1 MPVSTT
7 IPAGTVIS
15 GKYRVSRELG
25 RGGMAAVYEA
35 MNLNIHKRVAIKLL
49 AGHLTTSQTVVE
61 RFLREARAVAQI
73 RSPHIC
79 DVYDAGKL
87 DDGTPYLVLEL
98 LEGESLYE
106 AMVRDRQMS
115 TGLTLAIILQVCR
128 GLGKAHETQIVH
140 RDLKPEN
147 IFLTVDDDEQL
158 LVKVLDFGLAKFYD
172 PTSTAE
178 VPARLTREGAVF
190 GTPVYM
196 SPEQVRGQAA
206 ADHRADLWALACITY
221 ECLTGTTVWST
232 DEGVAMTFAQIATA
246 PLPDPMHYR
255 PDLPQTFKTWYKRA
269 LDRDIDKRFQ
279 NVGEFANSLA
289 ETFDYEL
296 KSGSLH
302 VSLVTQVPRGAKR
315 KSAPDRGDAPTA
327 DIPRNTTPLPALPRT
342 AGSSESSDKTLKR
355 PWRPKRPSAASE
367 PMSLRRAVIDTL
379 PPRIPRLVIN
389 GRLVAAS
396 VIASLLVV
404 LVVWS
409 AVSGKDPEPPAKLK
423 RISTVMDKLLSS
435 SNERTAG
442 LHLVSHHPWLPR
454 IREAQMRIAR
464 NEPERAEL
472 ILRRIAATHRHA
484 MIDNL
489 RAQVAIAIAAKR
501 TGSRCQITGYAR
513 PRRSDL
519 LNANIAQPNGTTAP
533 TIVTGIDGPIIA
545 WGDIRDGKRRAYA
558 VPLDNALRN
567 RALPVDFTPEAN
579 YVHAPTLIPVA
590 KRFLAGYW
598 DSRGRTPGVY
608 LRWLRSTGV
617 IDTPALLVSSKNA
630 GSYDAHVARDAKG
643 GFIVAWA
650 EQRERDS
657 VDLMLRR
664 FTAELKPRGGPI
676 RVTDFVKLRKQLTRV
691 GHIRVTTSD
700 RWIHT
705 AYLVTEGTARQLRYQ
720 TLPISL
726 GPPGLQSQPPHEG
739 RTLGDEQTIT
749 APEAK
754 AGAPSLACA
763 KDGCFLT
770 WHRSHQGGAGVAFID
785 AASRKV
791 QWHKLFSPSGRY
803 PSLGVSPKGDVQ
815 LVWVEANQL
824 TTASLG
830 REGVGPRSQVA
841 RVSSKHAV
849 ASISPGAKRG
859 EWYLGWLDRESN
871 RAEPYAA
878 RMQCR

>member
-1 MPVSTT
+1 
-7 IPAGTVIS
+7 
-15 GKYRVSRELG
+15 
-25 RGGMAAVYEA
+25 MAAVYEA
-35 MNLNIHKRVAIKLL
+35 MNINIRKRVAIKLL
-49 AGHLTTSQTVVE
+49 AGHLTTSATVVE

-172 PTSTAE
+172 PTSTAD
-178 VPARLTREGAVF
+178 VPARLTRDGAVF

-232 DEGVAMTFAQIATA
+232 EEGVAMTFAQIATA
-246 PLPDPMHYR
+246 PLPDPTQYR
-255 PDLPQTFKTWYKRA
+255 PDLPEAFKTWYERA

-279 NVGEFANSLA
+279 NVGEFAHSLA

-302 VSLVTQVPRGAKR
+302 LSLITQGPIRAKR
-315 KSAPDRGDAPTA
+315 KAAPNPGDSATA
-327 DIPRNTTPLPALPRT
+327 DHVSKTSPLPALPQAVAT
-342 AGSSESSDKTLKR
+342 TELSDKTLKQ
-355 PWRPKRPSAASE
+355 PWKPKRPSAASE
-367 PMSLRRAVIDTL
+367 PMSLRRAVDDTL
-379 PPRIPRLVIN
+379 PSRIPRLVIN
-389 GRLVAAS
+389 NRLVAAS
-396 VIASLLVV
+396 AIASLLVV
-404 LVVWS
+404 LVLWG
-409 AVSGKDPEPPAKLK
+409 ASGKDPEPPAKLK
-423 RISTVMDKLLSS
+423 RVATVMDKLLST
-435 SNERTAG
+435 SNKRTAG
-442 LHLVSHHPWLPR
+442 LNIVSHHPWLPF
-454 IREAQMRIAR
+454 IREAQMHIAR
-464 NEPERAEL
+464 DEPERAAL
-472 ILRRIAATHRHA
+472 ILQRIGATHRHA

-489 RAQVAIAIAAKR
+489 KAQVAIAITAKKAD
-501 TGSRCQITGYAR
+501 SLCQINGYAR
-513 PRRSDL
+513 PRRSNL
-519 LNANIAQPNGTTAP
+519 LDANITHHHGTTAP
-533 TIVTGIDGPIIA
+533 TIVAGIGGPLIA
-545 WGDIRDGKRRAYA
+545 WSDVRQGKRRAFA
-558 VPLDNALRN
+558 VPLDKALRN
-567 RALPVDFTPEAN
+567 RTLPVDFTPEAN

-590 KRFLAGYW
+590 KRFLASYW
-598 DSRGRTPGVY
+598 DSRGRSPGVY
-608 LRWLRSTGV
+608 LRWLQSSAV

-630 GSYDAHVARDAKG
+630 GGFDAHVARDTKG
-643 GFIVAWA
+643 GFIVGWA
-650 EQRERDS
+650 EQRARVS

-664 FTAELKPRGGPI
+664 FSAELKPRGAAI
-676 RVTDFVKLRKQLTRV
+676 RVTNFVGRGKRLTRV
-691 GHIRVTTSD
+691 GHIRVATSD

-720 TLPISL
+720 SLPISTA
-726 GPPGLQSQPPHEG
+726 PPGLPYQAPGNEQ
-739 RTLGDEQTIT
+739 TLGDEQTVT
-749 APEAK
+749 APQAK
-754 AGAPSLACA
+754 AGAPSLACT
-763 KDGCFLT
+763 KEGCFLA

-785 AASRKV
+785 APTQRV
-791 QWHKLFSPSGRY
+791 QWHKLFSPKGRY
-803 PSLGVSPKGDVQ
+803 PSIGVSPKGALQ

-830 REGVGPRSQVA
+830 REGVGPRSTVA
-841 RVSSKHAV
+841 RVSSNHAV
-849 ASISPGAKRG
+849 TSISPGAKRG

-878 RMQCR
+878 RIQCR